1 MTVTAVFD
9 GTRDMELFARWV
21 SGCGGSQAPAP
32 VQPPIQQPA
41 PTAPPIQQ
49 PAPVLQQ
56 APTAPPVQAPVLQ
69 QAPVQPPIQLVPTST
84 VSYTSDDL
92 ARAAAPLMAAG
103 KQAEL
108 IGLLQTFGV
117 DSLPSLTPE
126 QYGAFATALRGLGAQ
141 I

>member
-9 GTRDMELFARWV
+9 GTREMELFARWV

-41 PTAPPIQQ
+41 P
-49 PAPVLQQ
+49 VLQK